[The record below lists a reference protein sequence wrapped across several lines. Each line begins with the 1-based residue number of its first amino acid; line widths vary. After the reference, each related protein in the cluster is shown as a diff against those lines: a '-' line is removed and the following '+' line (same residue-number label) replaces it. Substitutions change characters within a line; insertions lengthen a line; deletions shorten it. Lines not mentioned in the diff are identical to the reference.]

1 MGVLSGKVIV
11 VTGAT
16 SGIGKGSALR
26 LAEAGAA
33 LVLTGRDRARG
44 ADVLDKVAAVGG
56 RAIFVPLEVTYRSNW
71 DALIEATLSAFGRVD
86 VLVNNAGDAVMMPL
100 AQLPLDAMAYLL
112 DVNVSG
118 PFLGI
123 QAVWP
128 HLRRQGGG
136 LIVNVNSVAGLRGN
150 LNGSA
155 YCASKAAQLGL
166 TRTAAAEG
174 AADNIRVVSLHPGF
188 ILTEGLEET
197 LRTNPAMLRPMIDT
211 MIPTRTPGRP
221 AQIGDALVY
230 LCSDDARALNG
241 VEIVVDGGMTAT

>member
-44 ADVLDKVAAVGG
+44 AAVLDQVKALGG
-56 RAIFVPLEVTYRSNW
+56 PAIFVPLEVSRPEDW
-71 DALIEATLSAFGRVD
+71 AAVVDATLRAHGHID

-118 PFLGI
+118 PFLGLR
-123 QAVWP
+123 AVWP
-128 HLRRQGGG
+128 HMRRQGGG

-166 TRTAAAEG
+166 TRAAAAEG

-197 LRTNPAMLRPMIDT
+197 LRANPAMLQPMIDT
-211 MIPTRTPGRP
+211 MIPTKAPGRP

-230 LCSDDARALNG
+230 LCSDDAKALTG
-241 VEIVVDGGMTAT
+241 AEIVIDGGMTAT

>member
-1 MGVLSGKVIV
+1 MGVLAGKVIV

-26 LAEAGAA
+26 LAETGAA

-44 ADVLDKVAAVGG
+44 AAVLDQVKAAGAP
-56 RAIFVPLEVTYRSNW
+56 AIYEPLEVSRPADW
-71 DALIEATLSAFGRVD
+71 AAVIAATLAAFDRLD
-86 VLVNNAGDAVMMPL
+86 VLINNAGDAVMMPL

-112 DVNVSG
+112 EVNVTG
-118 PFLGI
+118 PFLGM
-123 QAVWP
+123 QAAWP
-128 HLRRQGGG
+128 HMRRQGGG
-136 LIVNVNSVAGLRGN
+136 LVVNVNSVAGLRGN

-155 YCASKAAQLGL
+155 YCASKAAQRGL
-166 TRTAAAEG
+166 TRAAAAEG
-174 AADNIRVVSLHPGF
+174 AADKIRVVSLHPGF

-197 LRTNPAMLRPMIDT
+197 LRTNPAMLQPMIDT
-211 MIPTRTPGRP
+211 MIPTKTPGRP

-230 LCSDDARALNG
+230 LCSDDARSLTG